1 MPGIDRINRD
11 VRGKAIAVVTLDQD
25 FNDPAGAV
33 DYLTRHHYI
42 EVGDTFSVHRFV
54 QPKR

>member
-11 VRGKAIAVVTLDQD
+11 VRGKAIAVVKLAQD